1 MYRQQPVQKKTNRA
15 IINISQNEFS
25 KGYISTIANS
35 RRPINSLADMTNM
48 ELTQD
53 NIVRP
58 RPPLVSY
65 GTQPAHTVIGRG
77 SYRYNG
83 VRGLLFMMV
92 VAGVG
97 KIYRQNDG
105 GAFTLIGGVNAY
117 DDEAWAGFVQSKS
130 RIYVF
135 NGVNNLSYID
145 LTTMATVEYTSLATP
160 AAPTLAKTGLSAGVF
175 NYYYK
180 VTANNLVGES
190 AASAASSAIN
200 VNIPR
205 DEWDTSN
212 YVTVSWSAVA
222 GATSYTLYGGTG
234 TEDTNMFEITTLKNL
249 ASLSFVDNGSMTFN
263 PFKNSPASNSTQGA
277 VFTWMY
283 VDSRNAQVFGIT
295 ADNKVYYSA
304 PGTGD
309 FSSLNGGGYTT
320 IDEGGDTQL
329 NYVDGFRTGKGDPV
343 ITVSSRGAS
352 GKGKLSHIAFETATY
367 GGQTFLYPNVME
379 ANGQSGTYAPR
390 ATVKSGD
397 SLYYPTGDT
406 FKATGT
412 SQNIVNILTTTSI
425 AQVIEPD
432 VNKISLGNLSKASGM
447 EYQDKIY
454 FALPVGSTENNEIWY
469 LDKSRKNAWI
479 LRWNVAAKDL
489 WLYEDNS
496 GTSHFCALVNN
507 KVLEFTRAG
516 SQTTSDDGVAF
527 PTRCAFSSLVWDKDG
542 ITLGNINNMY
552 VKLLQPKGEI
562 QVNTYGLSKRGAST
576 NTGSDTYSVAVS
588 YTGYDIWNYDNGNLY
603 DDDPG
608 AIDTFAKSVA
618 VLRVRPKGLLNQL
631 DWEILTE
638 STGCD
643 YILSAVNTRGASN
656 TDLIYRGV
664 G

>member
-1 MYRQQPVQKKTNRA
+1 
-15 IINISQNEFS
+15 
-25 KGYISTIANS
+25 
-35 RRPINSLADMTNM
+35 
-48 ELTQD
+48 
-53 NIVRP
+53 
-58 RPPLVSY
+58 
-65 GTQPAHTVIGRG
+65 
-77 SYRYNG
+77 
-83 VRGLLFMMV
+83 MMV